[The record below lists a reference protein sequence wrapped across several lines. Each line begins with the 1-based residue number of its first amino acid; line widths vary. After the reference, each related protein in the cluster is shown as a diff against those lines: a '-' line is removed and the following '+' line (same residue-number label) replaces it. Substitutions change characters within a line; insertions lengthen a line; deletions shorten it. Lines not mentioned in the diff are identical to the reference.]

1 MVNFLILILIFIL
14 CVSLV
19 KSKCNV
25 GIHFV
30 NWDERKECSPLTY
43 TTPNNEEE
51 IISSIKIASHNN
63 EKLKVIG
70 GGLSFSGIQ
79 LINDGHMISL
89 SKMNKILNVE
99 NLQDGSAL
107 VEVQAGIIIRDLCDK
122 LEKLNLALVNLGATA
137 SQSIVGA
144 ASTGTHGTGTE
155 LGNLATQIVSL
166 RIIDSSGIIHIA
178 SNHINRDLFDVARIN
193 IGALG
198 IISSITIKAVPL
210 WKMKKTMYDTSLTQL
225 LLDLPSLLIKYPRLQ
240 WSWLPYTDIAT
251 VVIRENVP
259 WETAIEPTGPDGG
272 CWSESLSTSNCTDV
286 SYKTLT
292 DSLYHY
298 DKRSLYTEME
308 MFIPIE
314 DTTDAVNDFILWMD
328 SVKDL
333 HNPNIYISAMIR
345 YVKEDDIILS
355 QCYGRNTSVM
365 SFIALGEADGS
376 EIDEFYLYSKGLE
389 DLTESKYNSRPHW
402 GKVNYAT
409 ADYLRHAY
417 GENYNIFEKKMKEMD
432 PNRMF
437 LNEYLDSRFD
447 FK

>member
-1 MVNFLILILIFIL
+1 MERFLIFIIVCIL
-14 CVSLV
+14 FITLV
-19 KSKCNV
+19 QAKSNI

-30 NWDERKECSPLTY
+30 DWDERKECSPLTY

-51 IISSIKIASHNN
+51 IITSIKIASENN

-79 LINDGHMISL
+79 LINNGHMISL
-89 SKMNKILNVE
+89 SRMNKILNVE
-99 NLQDGSAL
+99 HLEDGTAL
-107 VEVQAGIIIRDLCDK
+107 VEVQAGIVIRELCDM
-122 LEKLNLALVNLGATA
+122 LDKLNLSLINLGATA

-166 RIIDSSGIIHIA
+166 RIIDSSGNIHIA
-178 SNHINRDLFDVARIN
+178 SNDINKDLFDIARIN

-198 IISSITIKAVPL
+198 VISSITIKAVPL

-225 LLDLPSLLIKYPRLQ
+225 LLDLPSLLMKYERLQ
-240 WSWLPYTDIAT
+240 WSWLPYTDTAT

-259 WETAIEPTGPDGG
+259 WNTPIEPTGPDGG
-272 CWSESLSTSNCTDV
+272 CWSASQPTSNCTDL

-298 DKRSLYTEME
+298 EKRSLYTEME
-308 MFIPIE
+308 MFINIE
-314 DTTDAVNDFILWMD
+314 DTYDAVNDFILWMD
-328 SVKDL
+328 TVKDL

-345 YVKEDDIILS
+345 YVKEDDITLS
-355 QCYGRNTSVM
+355 QCYGRNTTVM
-365 SFIALGEADGS
+365 SFIAQSEADDS
-376 EIDEFYLYSKGLE
+376 EIEEFALYSKGLE
-389 DLTESKYNSRPHW
+389 DLTEAKYNSRPHW

-409 ADYLRHAY
+409 SDYLRQTY
-417 GENYNIFEKKMKEMD
+417 GENYDIFEKKMKEMD
-432 PNRMF
+432 PTRMF
-437 LNEYLDSRFD
+437 SNEYLDSRFD
-447 FK
+447 SK